1 MKILLSRITRTS
13 HQTRR
18 WGALAVLITG
28 LLGGSM
34 AMPAAAHDSEPLDY
48 VAFGDSYTAG
58 IGAGLPQL
66 SDLYT
71 REQCFQASPGYPDVL
86 DDRRGVRLV
95 ANAACGG
102 SNATTVPF
110 QVQVASD
117 AGKLNPRTD
126 LVTITA
132 GGNDVNFGGILGA
145 CRSSLDAC
153 KAAVASA
160 EARAETEVLAS
171 LKDAYSAIRA
181 VGPQA
186 TIVAIGYPHLFSPE
200 FEGELFLTDEAAE
213 VFNDGTD
220 TLNKVMRKAAKQVRG
235 TVYVDVSDEFEGHGI
250 GSPYPWIIFNGDLS
264 DSANF
269 HPNATGYAKG
279 YYRAVASEVRIGN

>member
-1 MKILLSRITRTS
+1 MKPLPHNEGAISP
-13 HQTRR
+13 TRR
-18 WGALAVLITG
+18 LGALAVLITG

-34 AMPAAAHDSEPLDY
+34 AAPAVAHDAKPLDY

-66 SDLYT
+66 SELYP

-110 QVQVASD
+110 QVQVASE
-117 AGKLNPRTD
+117 AGKVNWRTD

-132 GGNDVNFGGILGA
+132 GGNDVNFGNILEK
-145 CRSSLDAC
+145 CLVSLDECKTAV
-153 KAAVASA
+153 KAA
-160 EARAETEVLAS
+160 EGRAETEVLES
-171 LKDAYSAIRA
+171 LTNAYSAIRA
-181 VGPQA
+181 QAPKA
-186 TIVAIGYPHLFSPE
+186 TIVALGYPHLFSPE
-200 FEGELFLTDEAAE
+200 FEGVVYLTDEAAE
-213 VFNDGTD
+213 IFNDGTD
-220 TLNKVMRKAAKQVRG
+220 TLNGVIEKAAKQVRG
-235 TVYVDVSDEFEGHGI
+235 TVYVDVTDEFEGHGI
-250 GSPYPWIIFNGDLS
+250 GSPESWIVLDG
-264 DSANF
+264 SAASF

-279 YYRAVASEVRIGN
+279 YARAVVREAGIKALAH